1 MSTEESTSPTPT
13 DQVAEQTFE
22 VARTATEEFASTLPG
37 TEVPNMV
44 REMAEKSISSAREM
58 YETARNAAEE
68 ATDMMEDTYESAR
81 KSFTEMNLKLID
93 QAQANTDRVFAF
105 AKEVAGVKNV
115 SEAVELQTK
124 FVREQFE
131 AFASQAREMQE
142 TAAKLAS
149 ETTGPMKEAWEKSVN
164 KLNS

>member
-1 MSTEESTSPTPT
+1 MEENLPTP
-13 DQVAEQTFE
+13 DAVANHSFKVAQT
-22 VARTATEEFASTLPG
+22 ASEEFTAQLPNAG
-37 TEVPNMV
+37 AQDLV
-44 REMAEKSISSAREM
+44 REMAEQSVATARQM

-68 ATDMMEDTYESAR
+68 ATDMMEDSYEHAR
-81 KSFTEMNLKLID
+81 KNFTEMNMKLID

-105 AKEVAGVKNV
+105 AKEVAGVKTV

-142 TAAKLAS
+142 VATKLAS
-149 ETTGPMKEAWEKSVN
+149 ETSGPMKDAWERATN
-164 KLNS
+164 KFNG

>member
-1 MSTEESTSPTPT
+1 MSTYDVTPT
-13 DQVAEQTFE
+13 TPDEVAEQSFK
-22 VARTATEEFASTLPG
+22 AATQVTEDFAAAMPG
-37 TEVPNMV
+37 TEVPHMV
-44 REMAEKSISSAREM
+44 REMAEKSISTAREF

-68 ATDMMEDTYESAR
+68 ATDMMEDTYETAR

-105 AKEVAGVKNV
+105 AKEVAGVKTI
-115 SEAVELQTK
+115 SEAVELQSK

-142 TAAKLAS
+142 TATKLAS

>member
-1 MSTEESTSPTPT
+1 MSMEENLPTP
-13 DQVAEQTFE
+13 DVVANQSFK
-22 VARTATEEFASTLPG
+22 AAQKAADEFAAELPAG
-37 TEVPNMV
+37 TQDLV
-44 REMAEKSISSAREM
+44 REMAEQSIATARQM

-68 ATDMMEDTYESAR
+68 ATDMIEDTYEHAR
-81 KSFTEMNLKLID
+81 KSFTEMNLRLID

-105 AKEVAGVKNV
+105 AKEVAGAKTV

-131 AFASQAREMQE
+131 AFAHQARELQE

-149 ETTGPMKEAWEKSVN
+149 ETTGPMKDAWERATTKFN
-164 KLNS
+164 G

>member
-1 MSTEESTSPTPT
+1 MSMEPNYSTP
-13 DQVAEQTFE
+13 DVVANQSFK
-22 VARTATEEFASTLPG
+22 AAQAATEEFTAELPNAG
-37 TEVPNMV
+37 VQDLV
-44 REMAEKSISSAREM
+44 REMAEQSISTARHM

-68 ATDMMEDTYESAR
+68 ATDMMEDSYEHAR

-105 AKEVAGVKNV
+105 AKEVAGVKTV

-131 AFASQAREMQE
+131 AFAHQARELQE
-142 TAAKLAS
+142 TASKLAS
-149 ETTGPMKEAWEKSVN
+149 ETTGPMKDAWERATN
-164 KLNS
+164 KFNG